1 MQLLVSVADRSDAR
15 AALAGGADVIDAKDP
30 RHGPLGPVTPELL
43 AGICAVVGRA
53 RPVSA
58 ALGDARD
65 ARALAARAA
74 RAARL
79 EVAFVKVGFAG
90 VASEAR
96 ARGLA
101 AAARAALGERTSLV
115 LVAYADWARV
125 SSLRPARVLDVA
137 RAAGASGVLLDTASK
152 DTPLLTLEPP
162 AAIRAWIET
171 AHAACLFAAIAG
183 GLRGGDFVTVAGL
196 GADLVGVRGAACRGG
211 RTGPVSGAYVAAL
224 RALVRAASR
233 SPVPALV

>member
-30 RHGPLGPVTPELL
+30 RHGALGPVSGEVL

-65 ARALAARAA
+65 VGALVATAARAA
-74 RAARL
+74 RC
-79 EVAFVKVGFAG
+79 EVAFVKLGFAG

-96 ARGLA
+96 ARELA
-101 AAARAALGERTSLV
+101 VAARAALGERTSLV
-115 LVAYADWARV
+115 LVGYADWARV
-125 SSLRPARVLDVA
+125 SSLRPERVLDVA
-137 RAAGASGVLLDTASK
+137 RAAGASGMLLDTASK
-152 DTPLLTLEPP
+152 DAPLFALDPP
-162 AAIRAWIET
+162 AAVRAWIEA
-171 AHAACLFAAIAG
+171 AHAACLFAAVAG

-211 RTGPVSGAYVAAL
+211 RTGPVSRAAVAAL
-224 RALVRAASR
+224 RVLVRAAS
-233 SPVPALV
+233 PAPAFV

>member
-30 RHGPLGPVTPELL
+30 RSGALGPVTPDVL

-58 ALGDARD
+58 ALGDAGD
-65 ARALAARAA
+65 VRALAATAGRAA
-74 RAARL
+74 RWD
-79 EVAFVKVGFAG
+79 VAFVKVGFAG

-96 ARGLA
+96 ARERA

-115 LVAYADWARV
+115 LVGYADWARV
-125 SSLRPARVLDVA
+125 SSLPPARIVDVA

-152 DTPLLTLEPP
+152 DAPLLTLERP

-171 AHAACLFAAIAG
+171 AHAAALFAAVAG
-183 GLRGGDFVTVAGL
+183 GLRGADFVTVAEW

-211 RTGPVSGAYVAAL
+211 RTGPVSRTRVAAL
-224 RALVRAASR
+224 GALVRAASSVR
-233 SPVPALV
+233 APALV